1 MLKDKARK
9 IWHKL
14 LKAEA
19 NHRRKKIAKHEM
31 RLLQLELKLK
41 DESK

>member
-19 NHRRKKIAKHEM
+19 NHRQKKIAKHEL
-31 RLLQLELKLK
+31 RLIELELKLK
-41 DESK
+41 NDSQ